1 VFGGPQACCVSLGEI
16 EDFKYKKIHPV
27 NRFQILSSLALAAA
41 LVAGSCTTT
50 AQPSSYER
58 FRAQN
63 DAMAA
68 LQPAWMGPLIQSDS
82 RLSQAVRLSVSNA
95 YAPNR
100 TVNYGNG
107 HGISTIVGNR
117 LQLDFMQPAYV
128 QNNSAKLKD
137 GFGNAE
143 VQVKFRIASGN
154 AQHGNYAL
162 TAILVRS
169 FTPGSQELEALTG
182 AWFPKLG
189 LGRAWGRFNV
199 QTMMNGVLPT
209 GKVSAQGRAIEWN
222 TTAQIHPN
230 AHVWLDVEENAAFNI
245 GGPVDGKIQNFITP
259 AAFYMVRRKNW
270 KPTHAM
276 VVFDAGMQIAT
287 SGFYFYNHNLI
298 SEARILF

>member
-1 VFGGPQACCVSLGEI
+1 MNRLQIFNSL
-16 EDFKYKKIHPV
+16 V
-27 NRFQILSSLALAAA
+27 LAAA
-41 LVAGSCTTT
+41 LVAGSCAAS
-50 AQPSSYER
+50 AQQSSYER
-58 FRAQN
+58 FRAHN

-95 YAPNR
+95 YAPNQ

-107 HGISTIVGNR
+107 HGIAVIVGNR

-128 QNNSAKLKD
+128 QNNSAKLND

-143 VQVKFRIASGN
+143 AQVKFRIASGN

-162 TAILVRS
+162 SAILARS
-169 FTPGSQELEALTG
+169 FTPGSQELGSLTG
-182 AWFPKLG
+182 AWFPKLAV
-189 LGRAWGRFNV
+189 GRAWGRFNL
-199 QTMMNGVLPT
+199 QTVMNGVLPT
-209 GKVSAQGRAIEWN
+209 GKVTAQGRAIEWN

-230 AHVWLDVEENAAFNI
+230 AHVWLDVENNATFCK
-245 GGPVDGKIQNFITP
+245 GGPTDGKMQNFLTP
-259 AAFYMVRRKNW
+259 AAFYLVRRKDW

-276 VVFDAGMQIAT
+276 VIFNAGMQIAT
-287 SGFYFYNHNLI
+287 SGFHFYNHNLI